1 VIVVKI
7 IVQDVDQ
14 SNHSKRLEQVS
25 IIDQDVRDVTPE
37 VIAAKVE
44 EAKAKMLQKMI
55 LTTITTHLRDVHGV
69 PVVPELG
76 LKVLHL
82 AVLRARK
89 RRLRLHR
96 SHRDRQ
102 RDRQTH
108 EQRQHRRTDSP
119 LHGFTSRSFRAAST

>member
-1 VIVVKI
+1 MIVVKI

-55 LTTITTHLRDVHGV
+55 LTTITTHLRDLWSG
-69 PVVPELG
+69 
-76 LKVLHL
+76 
-82 AVLRARK
+82 A
-89 RRLRLHR
+89 
-96 SHRDRQ
+96 
-102 RDRQTH
+102 
-108 EQRQHRRTDSP
+108 
-119 LHGFTSRSFRAAST
+119 